1 MVDRFLKILH
11 KEFGNINQAA
21 FLLGFFAFL
30 SQILGLFRDRILARN
45 IGLSSDLDIYYA
57 AFRIPDFIL
66 ISLGTLVA
74 ITALIPFLTQ
84 KMDEGEEVS
93 RKFMND
99 VFTVFFF
106 VITLACTIIF
116 FLMPYLTHF
125 ITPGFSILD
134 ENKVILVSRIMLL
147 SPILLGLSNLFATI
161 TQYYKKF
168 LIFALSPVLYN
179 IGILIGVIFLY
190 PHFGVCGLAGGV
202 IIGALFHFSIQVPV
216 LIRHKF
222 IPNFSKKIDWPIV
235 KSVIS
240 VSLPRTIGM
249 ALNSISLIFITGLA
263 TLIGVGSISVF
274 RLSYNLQSVPLAI
287 VGMSFSVAAF
297 PTLVSFYTNKKHTE
311 FVNHFRTAAKQIIFW
326 SLPITFLFIVL
337 RAQIVRVILGSGQFS
352 WNDTRLVAASLAIFA
367 VSVLSQGMILLF
379 ARGFFA
385 AGKTKKPLIINLI
398 CSLFIVILAYLF
410 LYIFNHSSAFRYF
423 FESLMRVDGIRGTA
437 VLMLPLAYTIGT
449 TLNFILHWIHF
460 KRDFIK
466 QESFIRRTF
475 LQSLGASFIIG
486 FITYQFLNIFDN
498 VFKLETFWGVLGQGF
513 FAGILG
519 IVAGIFILKMMKS
532 TELSEVWQTVHSKF
546 WKAKIVVPEEDLQ

>member
-21 FLLGFFAFL
+21 FLLGFFALL
-30 SQILGLFRDRILARN
+30 SQILGLFRDRILAHN

-66 ISLGTLVA
+66 ISIGTLAA

-84 KMDEGEEVS
+84 KMEDSISAS
-93 RKFMND
+93 RKFMD
-99 VFTVFFF
+99 DIFTTFFF
-106 VITLACTIIF
+106 VIVLCSGIVF
-116 FLMPYLTHF
+116 FMMPYLTHI
-125 ITPGFSILD
+125 ITPGFSALD
-134 ENKVILVSRIMLL
+134 ESRVVLVSRIMLL
-147 SPILLGLSNLFATI
+147 SPILLGFSNLFATI

-168 LIFALSPVLYN
+168 LVFALSPVLYN
-179 IGILIGVIFLY
+179 VGILIGVIFLY
-190 PHFGVCGLAGGV
+190 PKFGVYGLAWGV
-202 IIGALFHFSIQVPV
+202 IIGALFHFAIQIPI

-222 IPNFSKKIDWPIV
+222 TPRFSMKIDWSIV
-235 KSVIS
+235 RSVVS

-249 ALNSISLIFITGLA
+249 ALNSMSLIFITGLA
-263 TLIGVGSISVF
+263 TLIGVGAISVF

-297 PTLVSFYTNKKHTE
+297 PTLVSFYTNKKHAE

-337 RAQIVRVILGSGQFS
+337 RAQIVRVILGSGRFS

-385 AGKTKKPLIINLI
+385 AGKTRKPLIINLV
-398 CSLFIVILAYLF
+398 CSTFIVVLAYIL
-410 LYIFNHSSAFRYF
+410 LYAFNHFPNFRYF
-423 FESLMRVDGIRGTA
+423 FESLMRVDGIHGTA

-449 TLNFILHWIHF
+449 TLNFVLHWIHF
-460 KRDFIK
+460 KRDFVK
-466 QESFIRRTF
+466 GEPFIRRTF
-475 LQSLGASFIIG
+475 LQSLGASFMIG
-486 FITYQFLNIFDN
+486 FVSYEFLNILDN
-498 VFKLETFWGVLGQGF
+498 IFGLGTFWGVLGQGF
-513 FAGILG
+513 FSGVIGIAVG
-519 IVAGIFILKMMKS
+519 IIVLKVMGS
-532 TELSEVWQTVHSKF
+532 VELNEVWHTIHSKF

>member
-1 MVDRFLKILH
+1 
-11 KEFGNINQAA
+11 
-21 FLLGFFAFL
+21 
-30 SQILGLFRDRILARN
+30 
-45 IGLSSDLDIYYA
+45 
-57 AFRIPDFIL
+57 
-66 ISLGTLVA
+66 
-74 ITALIPFLTQ
+74 
-84 KMDEGEEVS
+84 
-93 RKFMND
+93 
-99 VFTVFFF
+99 
-106 VITLACTIIF
+106 
-116 FLMPYLTHF
+116 
-125 ITPGFSILD
+125 
-134 ENKVILVSRIMLL
+134 
-147 SPILLGLSNLFATI
+147 
-161 TQYYKKF
+161 
-168 LIFALSPVLYN
+168 
-179 IGILIGVIFLY
+179 
-190 PHFGVCGLAGGV
+190 
-202 IIGALFHFSIQVPV
+202 
-216 LIRHKF
+216 
-222 IPNFSKKIDWPIV
+222 
-235 KSVIS
+235 
-240 VSLPRTIGM
+240 
-249 ALNSISLIFITGLA
+249 
-263 TLIGVGSISVF
+263 
-274 RLSYNLQSVPLAI
+274 
-287 VGMSFSVAAF
+287 
-297 PTLVSFYTNKKHTE
+297 
-311 FVNHFRTAAKQIIFW
+311 
-326 SLPITFLFIVL
+326 
-337 RAQIVRVILGSGQFS
+337 
-352 WNDTRLVAASLAIFA
+352 
-367 VSVLSQGMILLF
+367 MILLF